1 VRDRL
6 NKICDSFQGKNFEIP
21 HGGDKEEINR
31 KIGDLN
37 RRIDDSTSLISNT
50 HVRLKEYLRDV

>member
-1 VRDRL
+1 M
-6 NKICDSFQGKNFEIP
+6 N
-21 HGGDKEEINR
+21 EINR
-31 KIGDLN
+31 KISDLN